1 MKSTNHVILI
11 TGGATGIGLALAE
24 AFLRENNTVIICGRR
39 EDRLAE
45 AKAKFPNLHT
55 RVCDV
60 SQAQDREELS
70 SWLNEEFPNL
80 NILINN
86 AGIQQMLS
94 FAGEPIALADI
105 ERELTTN
112 VTAPIHL
119 TTLLLPL
126 LRQQSEA
133 AILNVSSGL
142 AFTPLAA
149 VPVYCA
155 TKAALH
161 SFTLSLRYQLRDTSV
176 NVFEIVPPIVN
187 TELGGS
193 GRDERGQQ
201 DRGIP
206 PVDVADATLAGLQAD
221 QFEILIGMAQNL
233 YNQREKLFPMLNR

>member
-1 MKSTNHVILI
+1 MKTTNNTILI

-24 AFLRENNTVIICGRR
+24 TFLRARNTVVICGRR

-45 AKAKFPNLHT
+45 AKAKFPALHT
-55 RVCDV
+55 YTCDV
-60 SQAQDREELS
+60 SQATERERLVT
-70 SWLNEEFPNL
+70 WLTENFPGL
-80 NILINN
+80 NVLVNN

-94 FAGEPIALADI
+94 FADQPVALDRI
-105 ERELTTN
+105 EQELATN

-119 TTLLLPL
+119 TSLLLPL
-126 LRQQSEA
+126 LTKQAESA
-133 AILNVSSGL
+133 VLNVSSGL

-161 SFTLSLRYQLRDTSV
+161 SFTLSLRYQLRHTSV
-176 NVFEIVPPIVN
+176 KVFEVVPPIVN
-187 TELGGS
+187 TELGGT

-206 PVDVADATLAGLQAD
+206 PSDVAQETLAGLQAD
-221 QFEILIGMAQNL
+221 TPEILVGMAQNL
-233 YNQREKLFPMLNR
+233 YNQREKLFPMINH

>member
-1 MKSTNHVILI
+1 MDIKNQTILI

-39 EDRLAE
+39 EEKLTD
-45 AKAKFPNLHT
+45 AKAKFPALQT

-60 SQAQDREELS
+60 SRAQDRQELVD
-70 SWLNEEFPNL
+70 WLNQNVPKL
-80 NILINN
+80 TVLINN

-94 FAGEPIALADI
+94 FAGESVALADI
-105 ERELTTN
+105 ERELAIN

-126 LRQQSEA
+126 LRRQPEA
-133 AILNVSSGL
+133 AIMNVSSGL

-176 NVFEIVPPIVN
+176 KVFEIVPPIVN

-206 PVDVADATLAGLQAD
+206 PAEVADATLVGLKTNEL
-221 QFEILIGMAQNL
+221 EILVGMAQNL